1 MNVHKMASSE
11 STVHQNL
18 FGGLIW
24 KPDLKCIQTVYVFM
38 VRINH
43 YVEASMLRDTQE
55 CNSHGE
61 HYYGHVCAWRK
72 THVAA
77 RK

>member
-1 MNVHKMASSE
+1 
-11 STVHQNL
+11 
-18 FGGLIW
+18 
-24 KPDLKCIQTVYVFM
+24 M

-43 YVEASMLRDTQE
+43 YVEASMLRDTEE
-55 CNSHGE
+55 CNSYGE
-61 HYYGHVCAWRK
+61 HYYGHACAWRK